1 MDTDTQY
8 PDSNSRVTKGKL
20 EDIGFDEYFLND
32 NCFFIG
38 TKEFEDVFSDLTYK
52 NLCNDKFIKDNGSAW
67 IENDFAQ
74 LRSADKFSEV
84 LKQQLSRECKRS
96 IGKPEISLEL
106 AKKLSK
112 DEIENIQSIKSL
124 FEKIN
129 QIIH

>member
-1 MDTDTQY
+1 M
-8 PDSNSRVTKGKL
+8 
-20 EDIGFDEYFLND
+20 FFL
-32 NCFFIG
+32 IWHI
-38 TKEFEDVFSDLTYK
+38 KI
-52 NLCNDKFIKDNGSAW
+52 NDKFIKDNGSAW